1 MKLLFFGAGVIN
13 TLYAW
18 ALTEAG
24 NDVTMYVRP
33 GKEKDWAD
41 GILLDIISERFN
53 KKKYVRQKFTPKV
66 VTSFKPEDSY
76 DLIIESV
83 KHYQTRE
90 ILPVIAQNAGNA
102 LVLFFNNS
110 WDSLD
115 FINEYLPRTRY
126 ILGMPRAGG
135 AIENGVLDGAIT
147 ENVILGESTCG
158 KPDSAEVNQI
168 AKTNLDTTAEMF
180 AAAGIKPVIQPNM
193 EHWYWAHLAST
204 VPWISGGAKARGFLP
219 FAKNSKAI
227 GEALE
232 VGKECL
238 EILKARGVDVTQI
251 QDLKMFLAPV
261 WLSTF
266 MTKLFIGSEVSV
278 KISSGHG
285 AYAPAELQKIFY
297 DVLNTGKQ
305 LGVPTA
311 KLDAF
316 KPYIDE
322 MNAVINK

>member
-1 MKLLFFGAGVIN
+1 MKILFFGAGVIN

-18 ALTEAG
+18 ALTGAG
-24 NDVTMYVRP
+24 NDVSMYVRS
-33 GKEKDWAD
+33 GKEKDWAN
-41 GILLDIISERFN
+41 GIQLDIISERF
-53 KKKYVRQKFTPKV
+53 KKKIYVREIFAPKV
-66 VTSFKPEDSY
+66 VTAFKPEDGY

-90 ILPVIAQNAGNA
+90 ILPLIAQNMGDA

-115 FINEYLPRTRY
+115 FINEYLPRSRY
-126 ILGMPRAGG
+126 VLGMPRAGG

-147 ENVILGESTCG
+147 DNVVLGDSTCG
-158 KPDSAEVNQI
+158 KPESADVKQI
-168 AKTNLDTTAEMF
+168 AKANLDKVVSMF
-180 AAAGIKPVIQPNM
+180 ESAGIKAAIQANM
-193 EHWYWAHLAST
+193 EQWYWAHLAST

-219 FAKNSKAI
+219 FAKNSQAI
-227 GEALE
+227 SEALE
-232 VGKECL
+232 AGKECL

-251 QDLKMFLAPV
+251 QDLQMFLGPV
-261 WLSTF
+261 WFSTF
-266 MTKLFIGSEVSV
+266 MTKIFIGAEVAV

-285 AYAPAELQKIFY
+285 AYAPAELQKIY
-297 DVLNTGKQ
+297 ADVVNTGKQ
-305 LGVPTA
+305 LGVPTP

-322 MNAVINK
+322 MNAIIKK